1 MTSNVDAIEETNK
14 KLIVVMPNIVSTF
27 SVATSTNSPVVD
39 FRESETAD
47 RVQQQQQQQQQ
58 QSPQSGIYTII
69 PNPPFIV
76 AYLKQEDPENF
87 VESSS

>member
-1 MTSNVDAIEETNK
+1 
-14 KLIVVMPNIVSTF
+14 MPNIVSTY

-39 FRESETAD
+39 FRESETAE
-47 RVQQQQQQQQQ
+47 RVQQQQQQQQQQ